1 MRPTLDRWYYPHAD
15 RSPPYALPLRFD
27 TPVTGNLFIHN
38 LLHSAPPV
46 FYTLAYGI
54 SSLMLNLTAT
64 GFIAGRLL
72 VYRHRIVSLLG
83 REYGRDYVSAVAVVV
98 ESAVVYTSL
107 LTVVIVAYAI
117 GSPATNLLQQVIEQV
132 QVSGRAVLVV
142 VSVRD

>member
-1 MRPTLDRWYYPHAD
+1 
-15 RSPPYALPLRFD
+15 
-27 TPVTGNLFIHN
+27 
-38 LLHSAPPV
+38 
-46 FYTLAYGI
+46 
-54 SSLMLNLTAT
+54 MLNLTAT